1 MRVWYD
7 GMCDIGMQEVR
18 KRALYQTSI
27 LVTNI
32 RKKYENDPKMRV
44 SHKNA
49 GIFVASRH
57 FGDIVG
63 IVGKRA
69 FSNQRAF

>member
-1 MRVWYD
+1 MMGCVTLVCKKY
-7 GMCDIGMQEVR
+7 G

-44 SHKNA
+44 SHKHA

-57 FGDIVG
+57 FSDIVG

-69 FSNQRAF
+69 FSDKRAF